1 MWSRR
6 WAAAMSCTAS
16 AALGVLA
23 LGAAA
28 KARPAHLTA
37 GETGQQRAPRR
48 SLQRS
53 SERAPAA
60 SATAPAPHW
69 RTLTIHR
76 AWLETVVGA
85 RGVRKRAHAYTDT
98 VQHES
103 ACVRHSRYVVDCP
116 FRYVI
121 GSELAENFER
131 CNDIG
136 RVAEIAEDRF
146 SFTPLS
152 KPGCALI
159 NNETP

>member
-1 MWSRR
+1 MPLRSSELVLRTTDGARR
-6 WAAAMSCTAS
+6 SPARRVRAALAVTLIAVIAALAS
-16 AALGVLA
+16 AASGT
-23 LGAAA
+23 AA
-28 KARPAHLTA
+28 
-37 GETGQQRAPRR
+37 
-48 SLQRS
+48 
-53 SERAPAA
+53 
-60 SATAPAPHW
+60 APHW

-76 AWLETVVGA
+76 AWLATVVGA
-85 RGVRKRAHAYTDT
+85 RRVRERAHADTDT

-131 CNDIG
+131 CNDVG
-136 RVAEIAEDRF
+136 RVTEIAEGRY
-146 SFTPLS
+146 SFAAD

>member
-6 WAAAMSCTAS
+6 WAAAVTLVAVI
-16 AALGVLA
+16 AAL
-23 LGAAA
+23 
-28 KARPAHLTA
+28 T
-37 GETGQQRAPRR
+37 
-48 SLQRS
+48 
-53 SERAPAA
+53 PAA
-60 SATAPAPHW
+60 SAGTAPHW

-85 RGVRKRAHAYTDT
+85 RRVRERAHADTDA

-103 ACVRHSRYVVDCP
+103 ACVRHSSYVVDCP

-121 GSELAENFER
+121 GSEFAENFER

-136 RVAEIAEDRF
+136 RVTEVGEGRF
-146 SFTPLS
+146 SFAAR
-152 KPGCALI
+152 KPACALI

>member
-1 MWSRR
+1 MPPHSSELMHRTTGGAPRPRARR
-6 WAAAMSCTAS
+6 IRA
-16 AALGVLA
+16 VLA
-23 LGAAA
+23 VTLI
-28 KARPAHLTA
+28 A
-37 GETGQQRAPRR
+37 GSAG
-48 SLQRS
+48 L
-53 SERAPAA
+53 APAA
-60 SATAPAPHW
+60 SAAPAPHW
-69 RTLTIHR
+69 HTLTIHR

-85 RGVRKRAHAYTDT
+85 RRVRERAHADTDT

-136 RVAEIAEDRF
+136 RVTEIAEDRF
-146 SFTPLS
+146 SFAAH
-152 KPGCALI
+152 KPRCALI

>member
-1 MWSRR
+1 M
-6 WAAAMSCTAS
+6 
-16 AALGVLA
+16 
-23 LGAAA
+23 
-28 KARPAHLTA
+28 PPH
-37 GETGQQRAPRR
+37 
-48 SLQRS
+48 S
-53 SERAPAA
+53 SERTLRTTRGARHPPARRVRAGLAVTLIAVIAALAPAA
-60 SATAPAPHW
+60 SGATAPAPHW

-85 RGVRKRAHAYTDT
+85 RRVRERAHADTDT

-136 RVAEIAEDRF
+136 RVTEIGEDRF
-146 SFTPLS
+146 SFAAD

>member
-1 MWSRR
+1 MPLHFSEPVLRTTHRARR
-6 WAAAMSCTAS
+6 PAARRVRA
-16 AALGVLA
+16 VLA
-23 LGAAA
+23 VTLIVGIGG
-28 KARPAHLTA
+28 PV
-37 GETGQQRAPRR
+37 
-48 SLQRS
+48 
-53 SERAPAA
+53 PAA
-60 SATAPAPHW
+60 SAAAPPPHW

-85 RGVRKRAHAYTDT
+85 RRVRERAHADTDT

-121 GSELAENFER
+121 GSEVAENFER

-136 RVAEIAEDRF
+136 RVTEIADGRF
-146 SFTPLS
+146 SFAAH
-152 KPGCALI
+152 KPSCALI

>member
-1 MWSRR
+1 MPPRFSERVLRTTDGARR
-6 WAAAMSCTAS
+6 ALVRALRAVLVVTVAAVM
-16 AALGVLA
+16 AAL
-23 LGAAA
+23 
-28 KARPAHLTA
+28 
-37 GETGQQRAPRR
+37 
-48 SLQRS
+48 
-53 SERAPAA
+53 APAA
-60 SATAPAPHW
+60 SAGPASAPRL

-85 RGVRKRAHAYTDT
+85 RRVRERAHADTDT
-98 VQHES
+98 VQRES

-121 GSELAENFER
+121 GSELEENFER

-136 RVAEIAEDRF
+136 RVTEVGEGRF
-146 SFTPLS
+146 SFAAR

>member
-1 MWSRR
+1 MPPH
-6 WAAAMSCTAS
+6 C
-16 AALGVLA
+16 
-23 LGAAA
+23 
-28 KARPAHLTA
+28 
-37 GETGQQRAPRR
+37 
-48 SLQRS
+48 
-53 SERAPAA
+53 SERALRTPDRARRPPAHRVRAVLAVTLIAVIAGLAPVA
-60 SATAPAPHW
+60 SAGGAAPAPHW
-69 RTLTIHR
+69 RTLTIRR
-76 AWLETVVGA
+76 AWLETVIGA
-85 RGVRKRAHAYTDT
+85 RRVRERAHADTDT

-136 RVAEIAEDRF
+136 RVTEVGEGRY
-146 SFTPLS
+146 SFAAR